1 MSLFSIKL
9 KTKNGNDV
17 KKKETFTVWFRLKYA
32 QGIKTTAEYTYR
44 ILHSNGVDDPQRV
57 LELKAAKDVKSIE
70 DLTLKVLLNMCH
82 IIGQIA
88 NKHNVDPDFI
98 LFFSPDFGEKNGAW
112 KFLQDAFRRPK
123 AEKDKFGNFTNVI
136 MKDNNWLESFTRDYD
151 TTWTKQYCKKYKI
164 KKDELD
170 MLKAFG
176 DMNSNTMIMSIDPNR
191 DKTKYAKSIHIC
203 KMLQDRIDRN
213 LQITTDDESTLI
225 ET

>member
-17 KKKETFTVWFRLKYA
+17 KKKETFTVWFRIKYA

-44 ILHSNGVDDPQRV
+44 ILHSHGVDDPQRV

-70 DLTLKVLLNMCH
+70 DLTLKVMLNMCH
-82 IIGQIA
+82 IISQIA
-88 NKHNVDPDFI
+88 IKHNIDPDFI
-98 LFFSPDFGEKNGAW
+98 LFFSPDFGGKNQSW
-112 KFLQDAFRRPK
+112 KFLQDTFKRPK

-136 MKDNNWLESFTRDYD
+136 MKETNWLQGFTMDYD
-151 TTWTKQYCKKYKI
+151 NTWTNENCKRLKI
-164 KKDELD
+164 KKNELD
-170 MLKAFG
+170 MLKTFG
-176 DMNSNTMIMSIDPNR
+176 DINSKTMIMSIDPNK

-213 LQITTDDESTLI
+213 LQITIDDKSMLN